1 MSSYSSQ
8 KSVTSAGGTSFSNLY
23 GYANDG
29 TYNYILDNN
38 LHKVFQFNISWA
50 CVKIITLPFSSPYYL
65 TYVSGNWY
73 ITGKYGIYKT
83 GSSFESILA
92 SAITGPHFGLYYYSI
107 SSTIYA
113 VQSHSVIEYS
123 TGLVASYTNT
133 LSGYSLWSITASGST
148 FYIGTSNSLVLV
160 MTDRLVRRSFDACKG
175 RTGYPVNSILV
186 QGSTMMTECWGDT
199 CFYTGSGSSFS
210 FSFAKVRSG
219 TTAKGAWV
227 ELTNKLVITDAGTFM
242 IWF

>member
-186 QGSTMMTECWGDT
+186 QGSTMMTECWGDI
-199 CFYTGSGSSFS
+199 F
-210 FSFAKVRSG
+210 
-219 TTAKGAWV
+219 
-227 ELTNKLVITDAGTFM
+227 
-242 IWF
+242 